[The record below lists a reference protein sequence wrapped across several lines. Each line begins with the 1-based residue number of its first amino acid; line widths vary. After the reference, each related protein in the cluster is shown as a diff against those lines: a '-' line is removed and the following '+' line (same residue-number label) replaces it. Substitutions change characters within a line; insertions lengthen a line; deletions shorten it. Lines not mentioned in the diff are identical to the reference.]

1 VTNDPG
7 TAQTAATP
15 TAPTPSQPR
24 SGRGLSS
31 RWFLLIGI
39 VIILDIAAFIVFPQT
54 PKDATAGTDCAFPA
68 CFIQNALEFPA
79 PATVIDF
86 DPANAPPA
94 DALVVFHPSISNTI
108 ITMWIVMAV
117 LLTTVILMVR
127 GSTMRPGRAQNI
139 IETVYESLRDFG
151 VGIAGSAALPYI
163 PIFVGAFLLVLFD
176 NWVGLVPP
184 VGKVEFL
191 RAPSSDVNI
200 TIGMALVSFL
210 IFEIEGF
217 RKLGVGG
224 YLGKFFP
231 FYEFRNGIGAGI
243 IALFVGLI
251 ELLLEFVKP
260 VTLSMRLFG
269 NIYGG
274 EVALGVLTTLTVL
287 FIPVLL
293 IGLELLLNAIQALI
307 FSILTLIFITLAI
320 EPHHE
325 EEGHIAEEAL
335 GEIRGTEP
343 TQLQTAH

>member
-1 VTNDPG
+1 MTIDPG
-7 TAQTAATP
+7 AADPAATP
-15 TAPTPSQPR
+15 TSPTPSPPR
-24 SGRGLSS
+24 SGRGLSA
-31 RWFLLIGI
+31 RWFTLIGV
-39 VIILDIAAFIVFPQT
+39 VILLDIAAFLVFPQT
-54 PKDATAGTDCAFPA
+54 PKDTTAGTDCAFPA

-79 PATVIDF
+79 PATIVDF
-86 DPANAPPA
+86 DPANAPSP
-94 DALVVFHPSISNTI
+94 DQLVVFHPSISNTI

-117 LLTTVILMVR
+117 VLVVVILMVR
-127 GSTMRPGRAQNI
+127 GSKLIPGRGGNI
-139 IETVYESLRDFG
+139 IELVYESLRDFG
-151 VGIAGSAALPYI
+151 IGIAGSPAAPYI
-163 PIFVGAFLLVLFD
+163 PIFAGAFLLVLFD

-184 VGKVEFL
+184 VGKVELL

-231 FYEFRNGIGAGI
+231 FYEFRNGIGAGV

-287 FIPVLL
+287 LFPVLL

-320 EPHHE
+320 ESHHE
-325 EEGHIAEEAL
+325 EEGHIAEEAIA
-335 GEIRGTEP
+335 EIHGSEP
-343 TQLQTAH
+343 TLQTAH